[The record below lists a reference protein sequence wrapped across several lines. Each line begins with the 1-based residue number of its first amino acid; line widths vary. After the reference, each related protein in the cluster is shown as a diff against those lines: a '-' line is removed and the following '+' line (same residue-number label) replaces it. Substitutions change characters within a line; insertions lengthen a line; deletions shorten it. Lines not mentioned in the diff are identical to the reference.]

1 MKTELFMDI
10 VKQNF
15 SVILCLY
22 HDLSPFVLLLI
33 AANVDRSNTAI
44 DFVVEVNI
52 SDKIHFSICY
62 FE

>member
-10 VKQNF
+10 VKQNV

-22 HDLSPFVLLLI
+22 YYSSPSVLLLI

-44 DFVVEVNI
+44 DFVVEVKI
-52 SDKIHFSICY
+52 SDKIYFSVCY